1 MTEPGLDYDAAV
13 AQFVTMFPS
22 IDRTVIENVIIG
34 TKGIDISFLIH
45 YVLNEYYSH
54 GNHLLQLESS

>member
-22 IDRTVIENVIIG
+22 IDRTTIENVIIG
-34 TKGIDISFLIH
+34 TKRVENLFL
-45 YVLNEYYSH
+45 
-54 GNHLLQLESS
+54 